1 MLAFERLAEEK
12 IRAAIAAG
20 EFDHIPGQGKPLNL
34 DELRGLRPEERMAY
48 TVLKN
53 SGFLPEHLAW
63 RKELEKCLNELQQF
77 QQHCRRRLGKILSSL
92 SKLAREQPAAV
103 KPPSRASWLQ
113 PIALGLTRR
122 EQNLDVERGKE
133 MGAEVLPARSVT
145 KLRQTYSDERRWLRR
160 RLSELAEQAE
170 EAAQQI
176 YQAVVE
182 KEIREHR
189 PVVFLLGEPVVSRQ
203 EILAQFDR
211 EFPAALWESHG
222 D

>member
-92 SKLAREQPAAV
+92 SKLAHEQPPAA
-103 KPPSRASWLQ
+103 KLSASGLPPMVLRR
-113 PIALGLTRR
+113 IKR
-122 EQNLDVERGKE
+122 EQNAAFQRGKK
-133 MGAEVLPARSVT
+133 MGTQASPERSMA
-145 KLRQTYSDERRWLRR
+145 KLRQTYGDERRWLRS
-160 RLSELAEQAE
+160 RLSELAEQAAA
-170 EAAQQI
+170 AAQQI
-176 YQAVVE
+176 YQAAVE

-211 EFPAALWESHG
+211 EFPAAPWESHC